1 MTICGPTLK
10 VPEAPMRIAG
20 PAPMLGEHTRE
31 VLAELLGYSDER
43 LDRLQEQ
50 GII

>member
-10 VPEAPMRIAG
+10 VPETPLRVAG

-31 VLAELLGYSDER
+31 VLNELLGYGDER
-43 LDRLQEQ
+43 LDSLKEQ
-50 GII
+50 GVI